1 MVRPKRP
8 AADRRRQ
15 LQRAVGLLSIAG
27 AGLVLGAGEGVSALE
42 DLERLAVELGV
53 PPPAG
58 VRESADPRDALDA
71 WAAEVGVWHG
81 SGWCGGHRDGHWACH
96 C

>member
-1 MVRPKRP
+1 MR
-8 AADRRRQ
+8 
-15 LQRAVGLLSIAG
+15 RAVGLLSIAG
-27 AGLVLGAGEGVSALE
+27 TGLVLGTGEGVSALE
-42 DLERLAVELGV
+42 DLERLAAELGV
-53 PPPAG
+53 PPPEG
-58 VRESADPRDALDA
+58 VRDSADPQEALQE